1 MDCKKKLCIVACSY
15 TLKPEF
21 IINKLYNYLPDY
33 ELDGVVISNNHV
45 VEQITMKGF
54 HIENGTNSLFEFS
67 AYKEGIDFLEDS
79 SLLPSGVPILI
90 LNDTLFL
97 KHNAKFFL
105 RKIVSYY
112 STIQRTE
119 LPTMAGRLDPYNN
132 ICYSNPWNNM
142 NGYISSFC
150 MLINEKSAKII
161 VSCYNELPKYF
172 FSNDI
177 DIIDPK
183 WGMQIE
189 SRLREFIRS
198 HLIDIDT
205 DTVWY
210 QAKLL
215 HNDKQR
221 INIKAQCVF
230 MEHFISG
237 KIGESGIVVSIFPT
251 WKGNVLN
258 FLNEQLAKIKRKII
272 IK

>member
-1 MDCKKKLCIVACSY
+1 MS
-15 TLKPEF
+15 F
-21 IINKLYNYLPDY
+21 
-33 ELDGVVISNNHV
+33 
-45 VEQITMKGF
+45 Q
-54 HIENGTNSLFEFS
+54 
-67 AYKEGIDFLEDS
+67 
-79 SLLPSGVPILI
+79 
-90 LNDTLFL
+90 
-97 KHNAKFFL
+97 
-105 RKIVSYY
+105 
-112 STIQRTE
+112 
-119 LPTMAGRLDPYNN
+119 N
-132 ICYSNPWNNM
+132 I
-142 NGYISSFC
+142 
-150 MLINEKSAKII
+150 
-161 VSCYNELPKYF
+161 

-251 WKGNVLN
+251 WKGKVLN